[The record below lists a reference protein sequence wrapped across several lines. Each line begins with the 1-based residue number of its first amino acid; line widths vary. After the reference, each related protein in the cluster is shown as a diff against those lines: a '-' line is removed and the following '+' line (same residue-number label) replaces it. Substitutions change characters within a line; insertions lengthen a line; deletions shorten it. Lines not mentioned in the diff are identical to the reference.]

1 MTHKR
6 VYNVNQDDVKAS
18 LDVMTGIITLNSLKK
33 IDFLL
38 DPRATHSFVSYK
50 FIIQLNITKCEL
62 NKGLDISTHLEE
74 MIDINDMY
82 KEHIILVGG

>member
-6 VYNVNQDDVKAS
+6 VYNVNQNDVKAS
-18 LDVMTGIITLNSLKK
+18 LDVMTGMIILNSLKN
-33 IDFLL
+33 LL
-38 DPRATHSFVSYK
+38 DSRATRSFVSYK

-82 KEHIILVGG
+82 KECIILVGG